1 MNDQKEFAQL
11 LAYLTGSKSEQEL
24 ETAITT
30 IGEEG
35 LKKLATQ
42 YEQLKSAYNEV
53 EQKKVMDEMKLT
65 CEEYLTKKAKFGA
78 KLNYIQALKNRCP
91 EGTQLYKVGGRVEC
105 KKCGGSTKIKPTGKQ
120 RFEPG
125 GRMNNSKMDDSELA
139 YSQRMAGA
147 RMADPRTRGTK
158 EDPIL
163 LPEAS
168 NDYIPQ
174 TGWDYA
180 EHKVIYPGNR
190 EVITQTYYP
199 YYGIEKRTY
208 DFDPYD
214 RWRNIY
220 VDSSGKRDTF
230 YYTEDGYKKYDTGEK
245 SRSLNFDSDQKLG
258 KQRFEEAETS
268 YNKKQKEKK

>member
-105 KKCGGSTKIKPTGKQ
+105 KKCGGSAKVKPTGKK
-120 RFEPG
+120 RFLSEG
-125 GRMNNSKMDDSELA
+125 GNAEFEQADVNQPIPRIEHVFPLKKTLITEVPYNSKDVKTKVSTIHFNSGSGVDPNSVSKITISTPQDTSELYTISPKISGFNNSKRAEQIYKA
-139 YSQRMAGA
+139 H
-147 RMADPRTRGTK
+147 
-158 EDPIL
+158 
-163 LPEAS
+163 
-168 NDYIPQ
+168 Q
-174 TGWDYA
+174 T
-180 EHKVIYPGNR
+180 
-190 EVITQTYYP
+190 
-199 YYGIEKRTY
+199 
-208 DFDPYD
+208 
-214 RWRNIY
+214 
-220 VDSSGKRDTF
+220 
-230 YYTEDGYKKYDTGEK
+230 
-245 SRSLNFDSDQKLG
+245 
-258 KQRFEEAETS
+258 
-268 YNKKQKEKK
+268 NKKK

>member
-35 LKKLATQ
+35 LKKLAAQ

-91 EGTQLYKVGGRVEC
+91 EGTRLYKVGGRVEC
-105 KKCGGSTKIKPTGKQ
+105 KKCGGSAKVKPAGKK
-120 RFEPG
+120 RFQG
-125 GRMNNSKMDDSELA
+125 GGEMDDSELA

-158 EDPIL
+158 ENPIL
-163 LPEAS
+163 LTEVS
-168 NDYIPQ
+168 NEYIPQ
-174 TGWDYA
+174 TGWKGPYKNTIM
-180 EHKVIYPGNR
+180 EIPGSYT
-190 EVITQTYYP
+190 ITSETYVP
-199 YYGIEKRTY
+199 AYGSKRITY
-208 DFDPYD
+208 DFDTNEVGRMIVTHPKMTPDTAYFTSPID
-214 RWRNIY
+214 YIM
-220 VDSSGKRDTF
+220 GKNGFTPVGAD
-230 YYTEDGYKKYDTGEK
+230 K
-245 SRSLNFDSDQKLG
+245 DQNKA
-258 KQRFEEAETS
+258 KARFKEAETKA
-268 YNKKQKEKK
+268 NKKK

>member
-105 KKCGGSTKIKPTGKQ
+105 KKCGGSTKKVKPTGKK
-120 RFEPG
+120 RF
-125 GRMNNSKMDDSELA
+125 L
-139 YSQRMAGA
+139 
-147 RMADPRTRGTK
+147 
-158 EDPIL
+158 
-163 LPEAS
+163 
-168 NDYIPQ
+168 
-174 TGWDYA
+174 
-180 EHKVIYPGNR
+180 
-190 EVITQTYYP
+190 
-199 YYGIEKRTY
+199 
-208 DFDPYD
+208 
-214 RWRNIY
+214 
-220 VDSSGKRDTF
+220 SSGDNI
-230 YYTEDGYKKYDTGEK
+230 E
-245 SRSLNFDSDQKLG
+245 
-258 KQRFEEAETS
+258 FE
-268 YNKKQKEKK
+268 Q

>member
-35 LKKLATQ
+35 LKKLAAQ

-105 KKCGGSTKIKPTGKQ
+105 KKCGGSAKVKPTGKT
-120 RFEPG
+120 RFAEG
-125 GRMNNSKMDDSELA
+125 GESTTEWQK
-139 YSQRMAGA
+139 
-147 RMADPRTRGTK
+147 
-158 EDPIL
+158 
-163 LPEAS
+163 LPEGGTS
-168 NDYIPQ
+168 IQGHN
-174 TGWDYA
+174 
-180 EHKVIYPGNR
+180 VI
-190 EVITQTYYP
+190 EQTYQNGDNYISRYIVEKIGSP
-199 YYGIEKRTY
+199 NDTLYYDSNLPKINKIYTSNTKHFGPQSIELGISKDQNKAKTRFKE
-208 DFDPYD
+208 
-214 RWRNIY
+214 
-220 VDSSGKRDTF
+220 
-230 YYTEDGYKKYDTGEK
+230 TETKAVKK
-245 SRSLNFDSDQKLG
+245 
-258 KQRFEEAETS
+258 
-268 YNKKQKEKK
+268 

>member
-105 KKCGGSTKIKPTGKQ
+105 KKCGGSAKVKPTGKQ
-120 RFEPG
+120 RFQG
-125 GRMNNSKMDDSELA
+125 GGEMDDSELA

-158 EDPIL
+158 ENPIL
-163 LPEAS
+163 LPEVK

-174 TGWDYA
+174 TGWYDVGKRTIM
-180 EHKVIYPGNR
+180 ELPGSYT
-190 EVITQTYYP
+190 ITSESYIP
-199 YYGIEKRTY
+199 MYGSKGYTY
-208 DFDPYD
+208 DFDTNEIGRMIISSPKFGND
-214 RWRNIY
+214 TIY
-220 VDSSGKRDTF
+220 FTTPTDYIMGKDSFSPIGADKDQNKAKARFKEVETKVA
-230 YYTEDGYKKYDTGEK
+230 KK
-245 SRSLNFDSDQKLG
+245 
-258 KQRFEEAETS
+258 
-268 YNKKQKEKK
+268 NKKK

>member
-35 LKKLATQ
+35 LKKLAAQ

-105 KKCGGSTKIKPTGKQ
+105 KKCGGSTKVKPTGKT
-120 RFEPG
+120 RFAEG
-125 GRMNNSKMDDSELA
+125 GESTTEWQKLPEGGTSIQGHNVISQSYSNGKNYITRYIVERVGLPNDTLYFDDSTPHIYKEYKADSKDHGPQSIELGITKDQNKA
-139 YSQRMAGA
+139 KA
-147 RMADPRTRGTK
+147 RFKEIETK
-158 EDPIL
+158 V
-163 LPEAS
+163 A
-168 NDYIPQ
+168 
-174 TGWDYA
+174 
-180 EHKVIYPGNR
+180 
-190 EVITQTYYP
+190 
-199 YYGIEKRTY
+199 
-208 DFDPYD
+208 
-214 RWRNIY
+214 
-220 VDSSGKRDTF
+220 
-230 YYTEDGYKKYDTGEK
+230 KK
-245 SRSLNFDSDQKLG
+245 
-258 KQRFEEAETS
+258 
-268 YNKKQKEKK
+268 KK